1 MKLLLYSEKTK
12 RQYMLIPICNNHVL
26 NNKGFISQYHIHP
39 VYHLVFV
46 LRGEGT
52 LETDSKMYVLR
63 EKDVFIVDPNEK
75 HIYTSTRQGGM
86 THFTTNFYLVTLEDY
101 QMLREEGVWE
111 DAVAN
116 MERIEAR
123 AVSARLNEI
132 LDFKYHD
139 EIFFEYDKS
148 RWSELLL
155 SIDTFC
161 GSIDHIAKNPY
172 YIISGGYK
180 RQPLIVLN
188 YYWQFITSFF
198 EIIAGSSAHSNEI
211 LKNSNDALLNKIIA
225 YLNNTLYNS
234 FHLSDLSAALNYS
247 PVYLCSYF
255 KQKTGI
261 TITQY
266 LNKLRI
272 NKACDY
278 LRESDKSIT
287 EIASLLN
294 YSSSNHFSA
303 NFKKEMKYSPKH
315 YRRRPELF

>member
-12 RQYMLIPICNNHVL
+12 LQYMLIPICNNHVL
-26 NNKGFISQYHIHP
+26 INNGFISQYHIHP

-46 LRGEGT
+46 LRGDGT
-52 LETDSKMYVLR
+52 LETGSKTYFLQ
-63 EKDVFIVDPNEK
+63 EKDVFMVDPNEK
-75 HIYTSTRQGGM
+75 HVYTSTRQGGM

-101 QMLREEGVWE
+101 QRLQQEGVWE

-116 MERIEAR
+116 LERIEAL
-123 AVSARLNEI
+123 AVSAKLDEI
-132 LDFKYHD
+132 LDFKHN
-139 EIFFEYDKS
+139 EIFFDYDKS
-148 RWSELLL
+148 RWSDLLL

-161 GSIDHIAKNPY
+161 GAIDNIAKNPY

-180 RQPLIVLN
+180 RQPLIVLT
-188 YYWQFITSFF
+188 YYWQFITAFF
-198 EIIAGSSAHSNEI
+198 EIIAGASTHSNEI
-211 LKNSNDALLNKIIA
+211 HTNSNDALLNKIIA
-225 YLNNTLYNS
+225 YLNNSLYNS
-234 FHLSDLSAALNYS
+234 FHLSDLSASLNYS

-272 NKACDY
+272 KKACDY
-278 LRESDKSIT
+278 LRESNKSIT